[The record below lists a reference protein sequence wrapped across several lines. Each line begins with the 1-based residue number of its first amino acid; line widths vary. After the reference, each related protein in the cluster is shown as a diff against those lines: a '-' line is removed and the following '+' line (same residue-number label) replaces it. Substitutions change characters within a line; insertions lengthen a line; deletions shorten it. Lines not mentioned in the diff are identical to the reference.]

1 VARMR
6 HHHAVNWLPDE
17 LASSGVEHLTVDDI
31 AAYERRRRFDPSG
44 EIDLLRDL
52 GLSGRDRIV
61 EFGPGPGAFSIAA
74 AQVVSEVIAVD
85 PSLAMCSYLG
95 QRAVEAGLDNVTIVN
110 AGFLTYEHRGPPV
123 RFVFSKNALHHLPDF
138 WKAEA
143 LGRIHSMLEPGGVLR
158 LRDLVL
164 SVPPDQALE
173 RISAWIDDTASDEGW
188 SREALVGHFRS
199 EFSTYTWILEA
210 TLSAV
215 GFDITDTEYTDS
227 GIFARYTCRAGQPP
241 N

>member
-1 VARMR
+1 MR

-74 AQVVSEVIAVD
+74 ARVVNEVVAVD
-85 PSLAMCSYLG
+85 PSLAMCSYLS
-95 QRAVEAGLDNVTIVN
+95 QRAAAAGVDNVTVVN
-110 AGFLTYEHRGPPV
+110 AGFLTYEHQGPPV

-143 LGRIHSMLEPGGVLR
+143 LGRIHCILEPGGVLR

-173 RISAWIDDTASDEGW
+173 RISAWIDDAASDEGW

-210 TLSAV
+210 ILSTV
-215 GFDITDTEYTDS
+215 GFNITDTEYTDS
-227 GIFARYTCRAGQPP
+227 GMFARYTCRAI
-241 N
+241 